1 MKKNKTLYRLYD
13 LLMLTIGV
21 AIVSASLFFFMIPS
35 NLAIGSITGLAVIL
49 NKFIPLPISVLTMIM
64 NVVLLIIGFLFIGK
78 DFGAKTV
85 YASVLVPVMLGIL
98 ERVLP
103 NNTSIMGDPFIDMVC
118 HVFFMSIGLA
128 ILFNRNASSGGI
140 DIVAKLMNKYMQV
153 EIGKAM
159 SVSGLVV
166 ALLSVLTS
174 DMKIVIISVLGT
186 YLNGIVVDWFI
197 FGSTIKKRVCIIS
210 EKEEEIREFL
220 INGLHSGASVYELAG
235 AYNME
240 AREEIVAIVDK
251 SEYLKLMRFLEK
263 TDPDA
268 FVTIYNVN
276 KIICRPKVI

>member
-140 DIVAKLMNKYMQV
+140 DIVAKLLNKYMQV
-153 EIGKAM
+153 EIGIAM

-166 ALLSVLTS
+166 ALLSVL
-174 DMKIVIISVLGT
+174 I
-186 YLNGIVVDWFI
+186 
-197 FGSTIKKRVCIIS
+197 
-210 EKEEEIREFL
+210 
-220 INGLHSGASVYELAG
+220 
-235 AYNME
+235 
-240 AREEIVAIVDK
+240 
-251 SEYLKLMRFLEK
+251 
-263 TDPDA
+263 
-268 FVTIYNVN
+268 
-276 KIICRPKVI
+276 